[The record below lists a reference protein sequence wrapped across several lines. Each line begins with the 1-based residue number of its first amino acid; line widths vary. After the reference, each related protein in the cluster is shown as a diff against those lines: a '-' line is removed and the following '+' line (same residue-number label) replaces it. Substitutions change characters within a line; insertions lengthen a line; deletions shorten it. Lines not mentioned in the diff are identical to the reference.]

1 MMSLRHSSTS
11 RRLALASVIGAAV
24 LGAGAGVA
32 YAAGNAE
39 PAETGYA
46 TVVDEGAADAA
57 DCPTAEGD
65 AAEGSADE

>member
-11 RRLALASVIGAAV
+11 RRLALATVIGAAV

-46 TVVDEGAADAA
+46 TVVDEGAAD
-57 DCPTAEGD
+57 CPTGEGSAEG
-65 AAEGSADE
+65 AEGSADE

>member
-11 RRLALASVIGAAV
+11 RRLALATVIGAVV

-32 YAAGNAE
+32 YAAGTAE

-46 TVVDEGAADAA
+46 TVVDEGAAGAA
-57 DCPTAEGD
+57 DCPTEGRST
-65 AAEGSADE
+65 EGPDNE